1 MLLRGFASSGWAS
14 SGWAWEGWTGE
25 GWTGEGW
32 TGDLARDYRV
42 VRIDQL
48 GHGLTKIAPGGSVWG
63 SDQGEFLEATL
74 ALGLGDVILAGNS
87 MGGGVAWSFAARHRD
102 RVRALIL
109 VDAAGPSP
117 VRPPLRA
124 RAMLA
129 RWYAPALRLAFRWTG
144 GTLVMGAAMRSG
156 GGNPSFVRRVD
167 VQRSDAFWRR
177 HRDELLNAM
186 QTARVVAAP
195 ARLSDI
201 RAPTLVLRGGRDR
214 LVPRAT
220 ADALVSG
227 INGARLIVYPG
238 LGHTPHKEDPVETVA
253 DARAFL
259 HALS

>member
-1 MLLRGFASSGWAS
+1 MRAIRWAEASRGRSLRATVIVCVRSFSSTLRGHPRSG
-14 SGWAWEGWTGE
+14 
-25 GWTGEGW
+25 
-32 TGDLARDYRV
+32 RRY
-42 VRIDQL
+42 
-48 GHGLTKIAPGGSVWG
+48 
-63 SDQGEFLEATL
+63 
-74 ALGLGDVILAGNS
+74 
-87 MGGGVAWSFAARHRD
+87 
-102 RVRALIL
+102 
-109 VDAAGPSP
+109 
-117 VRPPLRA
+117 A

-201 RAPTLVLRGGRDR
+201 RAPTLVLRGRRDR